1 MNQADFAFGIW
12 VLLLVAFIFIDT
24 GLDFNIDAAIGS
36 IILAFVALLILL
48 RYDPTVRR

>member
-12 VLLLVAFIFIDT
+12 VLLLVDT